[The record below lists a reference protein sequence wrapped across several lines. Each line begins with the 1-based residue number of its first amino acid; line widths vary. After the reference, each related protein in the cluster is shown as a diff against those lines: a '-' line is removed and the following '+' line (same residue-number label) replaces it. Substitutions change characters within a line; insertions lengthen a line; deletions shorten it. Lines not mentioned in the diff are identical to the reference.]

1 MVEEL
6 RLLFRDSGTA
16 GEIELYPG
24 VHHGFAFP
32 QVWCYWERLISLY
45 RRRLG
50 CARGHQSYRPGL
62 AWTAVSFSEGRA
74 GCWARRVDVAW
85 QENLNQPSCLPTI
98 SSRKIG

>member
-45 RRRLG
+45 QRRLG
-50 CARGHQSYRPGL
+50 
-62 AWTAVSFSEGRA
+62 
-74 GCWARRVDVAW
+74 
-85 QENLNQPSCLPTI
+85 
-98 SSRKIG
+98 